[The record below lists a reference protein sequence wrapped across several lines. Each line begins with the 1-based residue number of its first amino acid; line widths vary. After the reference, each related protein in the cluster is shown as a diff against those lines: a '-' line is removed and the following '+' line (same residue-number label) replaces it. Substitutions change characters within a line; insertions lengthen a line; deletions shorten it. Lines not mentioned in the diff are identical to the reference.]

1 MKKKYIMGHY
11 RIRLERSQ
19 YDFKW
24 EQDKS
29 ASLSHF
35 STKKYIQN

>member
-1 MKKKYIMGHY
+1 MGCY
-11 RIRLERSQ
+11 KITLQRSE

-29 ASLSHF
+29 TSFSHD
-35 STKKYIQN
+35 TTYR

>member
-1 MKKKYIMGHY
+1 MLGCY
-11 RIRLERSQ
+11 RIRQERSQ

-29 ASLSHF
+29 TSFSHY
-35 STKKYIQN
+35 TA